1 MENNKKIKIIY
12 KDKPKEDFYEK
23 FIEALKSE
31 EKVFELND
39 CVVDGSVSIVDIY
52 NILVKE
58 EDDLKRK
65 LIKERANGQY
75 IDIELDIKIDFRN
88 VEFKG
93 HVNFYTGAD
102 NKIPGYDY
110 DGKLTFSKQ
119 FKFIGCKVYGKF
131 KAMNCIFN
139 EDANFSKTIFVWSVD
154 FRNSEF
160 EKYAGFDK
168 AIFREDIKNNN
179 TIKPN
184 SSGDT
189 NFSGVKFKYSSFEEV
204 EFHGKTK
211 FSTIH
216 IKVGNNAG
224 NRQIEFL
231 DNVSFKKAK
240 FFGEVEF
247 HAKFGKKAFFEEC
260 KFKGETYF
268 HSTFESTV
276 SFDRSIF
283 NKYAEFQSTFKCLLY
298 FTKTEFNH
306 RVKFWNTKFSDTI
319 FKITKFKN
327 ASFTYSKF
335 YGEIEFSGCEFENAD
350 FYGVKFKSV
359 SFEFCKS
366 SGYFAFLNEHPVL
379 KTENMKTVFNGDF
392 YMKYCSF
399 EGVVGFIGT
408 KFEKN
413 VELLDCNFKEN
424 SSVKFEKNVEFNGEK
439 SEFKNITFGG
449 ITEFSEVK
457 FKNTKFEKSIF
468 KSAIKFIDTSFSQ
481 IFFLESVFEDLAFF
495 KKKEEN
501 KDEGIAIFNL
511 VNFKEPENTTFIDFP
526 LSKTSFLLT
535 DVKEITIIAKAE
547 KILSEYLLD
556 YLDKKNNEEIK
567 EDNKDE
573 LYEKALEILK
583 PYLRQETVLKEY
595 RDMRK
600 SFENNRTYVEA
611 SELFIYEMD
620 LIRRIATFDERK
632 FIEKIKPALEYG
644 LWGIYFYL
652 PYLVLF
658 EFWICLKT
666 ESYLIF
672 LITIIIVLYAMWKG
686 RVITSLTFW
695 IYKLTSNY
703 GESITKPIF
712 ISFFIILVF
721 PYIIDFL
728 NWIWF
733 FVSNFPLLNELLN
746 KNGSAYEQI
755 LRAFFQL
762 GIDKDVINSTTNPIQ
777 KEQLK
782 TLASYEWLIR
792 IISLILI
799 GNILIAIKRRLE
811 RK

>member
-1 MENNKKIKIIY
+1 MEKAIIKYNNPEKE
-12 KDKPKEDFYEK
+12 DEDFYEK
-23 FIEALKSE
+23 FINCLKSG
-31 EKVFELND
+31 EKFEIYD
-39 CVVDGSVSIVDIY
+39 AVVEGD
-52 NILVKE
+52 
-58 EDDLKRK
+58 
-65 LIKERANGQY
+65 
-75 IDIELDIKIDFRN
+75 IDIEEIYERIKNIKDKELKGAKLEKKDYKIIIKIN
-88 VEFKG
+88 INVYMVKVEFKG
-93 HVNFYTGAD
+93 EFKMY
-102 NKIPGYDY
+102 
-110 DGKLTFSKQ
+110 FSKNTEKIVICTIFGGDAFFTNSTFKKGANFDYTIFKKDAIFWFSKFGDKNTIKFRHSIFEGVAQ
-119 FKFIGCKVYGKF
+119 FNNSEVGF
-131 KAMNCIFN
+131 KIYFMNVIFKEKANFKKALLNRAHFNNCIF
-139 EDANFSKTIFVWSVD
+139 
-154 FRNSEF
+154 
-160 EKYAGFDK
+160 EKEA
-168 AIFREDIKNNN
+168 
-179 TIKPN
+179 
-184 SSGDT
+184 
-189 NFSGVKFKYSSFEEV
+189 
-204 EFHGKTK
+204 
-211 FSTIH
+211 
-216 IKVGNNAG
+216 
-224 NRQIEFL
+224 
-231 DNVSFKKAK
+231 
-240 FFGEVEF
+240 
-247 HAKFGKKAFFEEC
+247 
-260 KFKGETYF
+260 YF
-268 HSTFESTV
+268 I
-276 SFDRSIF
+276 D
-283 NKYAEFQSTFKCLLY
+283 
-298 FTKTEFNH
+298 TEFNG
-306 RVKFWNTKFSDTI
+306 K
-319 FKITKFKN
+319 
-327 ASFTYSKF
+327 
-335 YGEIEFSGCEFENAD
+335 
-350 FYGVKFKSV
+350 
-359 SFEFCKS
+359 
-366 SGYFAFLNEHPVL
+366 
-379 KTENMKTVFNGDF
+379 
-392 YMKYCSF
+392 
-399 EGVVGFIGT
+399 
-408 KFEKN
+408 
-413 VELLDCNFKEN
+413 
-424 SSVKFEKNVEFNGEK
+424 VKFEKLTFESIAKFTDISFDSLSLREAIFND
-439 SEFKNITFGG
+439 I
-449 ITEFSEVK
+449 V
-457 FKNTKFEKSIF
+457 
-468 KSAIKFIDTSFSQ
+468 
-481 IFFLESVFEDLAFF
+481 LF
-495 KKKEEN
+495 KKKKEN
-501 KDEGIAIFNL
+501 KNIGIAIFNL

-620 LIRRIATFDERK
+620 LIRRITTFDERK

>member
-1 MENNKKIKIIY
+1 MKFKFTFKDTISFGETNFNNGVIFENIKFTINGEGN
-12 KDKPKEDFYEK
+12 KED
-23 FIEALKSE
+23 
-31 EKVFELND
+31 
-39 CVVDGSVSIVDIY
+39 
-52 NILVKE
+52 
-58 EDDLKRK
+58 
-65 LIKERANGQY
+65 
-75 IDIELDIKIDFRN
+75 
-88 VEFKG
+88 
-93 HVNFYTGAD
+93 
-102 NKIPGYDY
+102 
-110 DGKLTFSKQ
+110 
-119 FKFIGCKVYGKF
+119 
-131 KAMNCIFN
+131 
-139 EDANFSKTIFVWSVD
+139 
-154 FRNSEF
+154 
-160 EKYAGFDK
+160 
-168 AIFREDIKNNN
+168 REDNIIFIK
-179 TIKPN
+179 
-184 SSGDT
+184 
-189 NFSGVKFKYSSFEEV
+189 
-204 EFHGKTK
+204 
-211 FSTIH
+211 
-216 IKVGNNAG
+216 
-224 NRQIEFL
+224 
-231 DNVSFKKAK
+231 
-240 FFGEVEF
+240 
-247 HAKFGKKAFFEEC
+247 
-260 KFKGETYF
+260 
-268 HSTFESTV
+268 
-276 SFDRSIF
+276 
-283 NKYAEFQSTFKCLLY
+283 
-298 FTKTEFNH
+298 
-306 RVKFWNTKFSDTI
+306 
-319 FKITKFKN
+319 TKFKN
-327 ASFTYSKF
+327 A
-335 YGEIEFSGCEFENAD
+335 D
-350 FYGVKFKSV
+350 FRGNKFKSL
-359 SFEFCKS
+359 SFEFCES
-366 SGYFAFLNEHPVL
+366 EGYFQFMGNNVE
-379 KTENMKTVFNGDF
+379 KKFCING
-392 YMKYCSF
+392 CSF
-399 EGVVGFIGT
+399 DGNVIFTGNFEGD
-408 KFEKN
+408 
-413 VELLDCNFKEN
+413 VEIFNCNFKEK
-424 SSVKFEKNVEFNGEK
+424 SSVKFENVESNGEK
-439 SEFKNITFGG
+439 SEFKNITFEG
-449 ITEFSEVK
+449 ITEFSEVES
-457 FKNTKFEKSIF
+457 KNIKFEKLIF
-468 KSAIKFIDTSFSQ
+468 KSATKFMNISFSQ